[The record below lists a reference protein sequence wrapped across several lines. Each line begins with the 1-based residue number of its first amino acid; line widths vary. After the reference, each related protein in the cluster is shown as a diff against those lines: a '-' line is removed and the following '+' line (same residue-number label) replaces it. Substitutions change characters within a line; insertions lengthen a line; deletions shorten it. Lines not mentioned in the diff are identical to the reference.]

1 MGVKHFFELS
11 FQIAKSGFKL
21 RNEGSYLGILWY
33 LLNPLLLFVLLLL
46 VFADRLG
53 NEIPMYPLY
62 LLLGI
67 VMFNFFQQ
75 TTSESTRIVLVDYR
89 DLVKS
94 INFPREAIVL
104 GAVLKFLFSHF
115 FEILLFLVFLV
126 FLDGPL
132 IGIIFYPLILAFFGV
147 FIFGFS
153 LMLSSLTVYFVDL
166 ENIWGFFVRLA
177 WLGTPIF
184 YSIGGQDKLFVA
196 NLLNPLYYFITV
208 SRDVIVYSR
217 LPELWLVLGAM
228 FYSFFFFLIGLL
240 IFNKLK
246 TKLAEMI

>member
-115 FEILLFLVFLV
+115 FEILLFFL
-126 FLDGPL
+126 LNL
-132 IGIIFYPLILAFFGV
+132 
-147 FIFGFS
+147 
-153 LMLSSLTVYFVDL
+153 
-166 ENIWGFFVRLA
+166 
-177 WLGTPIF
+177 
-184 YSIGGQDKLFVA
+184 LFV
-196 NLLNPLYYFITV
+196 
-208 SRDVIVYSR
+208 VIGVHGFLRFLGFCIQFVY
-217 LPELWLVLGAM
+217 LGRHIVA
-228 FYSFFFFLIGLL
+228 LI
-240 IFNKLK
+240 
-246 TKLAEMI
+246 